1 MMSLSLSKNLV
12 TFLCQHRSDKA
23 IVYLRPYTFVLNS
36 EQMSIYSH
44 CREHLKATQ
53 IIGNWI
59 IRMSCQVSYCLM
71 LSILTPFLRSAHT
84 DTPSAFKLHKCRK
97 GQSLHFYFD
106 HFDFYS
112 FISFIAFHYV
122 LFPFFILLIYSSF
135 IILCTHINVK
145 KVWVQFFQLY
155 ICRSLFFPYFLGLF
169 SIFTLKTMSGNQ
181 FENTLKRGRGRFC
194 AVEHWANGNW
204 LDGLGQVQS
213 AQNISTSRYDIG
225 WLVKWVNQGD
235 LPW

>member
-1 MMSLSLSKNLV
+1 MSLSLSKNLV

-71 LSILTPFLRSAHT
+71 LSILTQFLRSAHT

-112 FISFIAFHYV
+112 FISFIAFHYL
-122 LFPFFILLIYSSF
+122 LFLFFLLLFYSSF
-135 IILCTHINVK
+135 IILCTHTNVK
-145 KVWVQFFQLY
+145 KVWVQFSSNSTFVDHY
-155 ICRSLFFPYFLGLF
+155 FSPISLVFFRFLP
-169 SIFTLKTMSGNQ
+169 LK
-181 FENTLKRGRGRFC
+181 L
-194 AVEHWANGNW
+194 WAEINLTTHLNG
-204 LDGLGQVQS
+204 GGVCF
-213 AQNISTSRYDIG
+213 
-225 WLVKWVNQGD
+225 V
-235 LPW
+235 P